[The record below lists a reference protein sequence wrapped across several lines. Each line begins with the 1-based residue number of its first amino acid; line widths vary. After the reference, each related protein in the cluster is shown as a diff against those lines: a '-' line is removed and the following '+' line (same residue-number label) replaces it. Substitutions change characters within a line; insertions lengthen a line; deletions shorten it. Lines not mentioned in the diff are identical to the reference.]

1 MAGVLLSH
9 RTATYSFSH
18 SGTEANVNL
27 TVNITNNIIQP
38 SGNAARPSSTAA
50 TTVTTSVAHGS
61 CALSR
66 QLVTHTTMAS
76 DTPHN
81 LQQLRS
87 QAPPPIPP
95 EREIT
100 LSEEQENILNLVRRR
115 KNVFFTGAAGT
126 GKSVLLREIIK
137 VLLNMYDP
145 TQVAITAPTGVAGL
159 NIGGSTIHSWAG
171 IGYGKESAER
181 LLKGLSSSKK
191 LQWRSTKALIIDE
204 ISMLDGN
211 LFDKLEYI
219 ARMVRREDDLP
230 RGSSDP
236 FGGIQLIISGDFF
249 QLPPVSDKDSSTS
262 IPALFAFEAQCW
274 SRCIDFMGELSK
286 VFRQKDNKFIDM
298 LSAMRVGKLERW
310 HVEEFYKLSR
320 PLHYEDGIEPTQL
333 FPRKGDVERY
343 NHERLHTLPGEA
355 YTFRA
360 MDSYGRDIND
370 TPIDPHIGGQLLERL
385 VVAKVVTLKVGA
397 QVMLLR
403 NQPEGGL
410 VNGSLGKVIEFIT
423 VREARDQ
430 FLSIA
435 DMSKRETSVNQLTT
449 NTIHGFGKDNVF
461 PLVKFTNEKL
471 LLCAPTDFTVENI
484 KGGVEARRIQ
494 IPLAL
499 SYAMSI
505 HKSQGQTLSRVRV
518 DLGRIFEK
526 GQAYVALS
534 RATSMEGLEIL
545 NFQPGKV
552 TAHPKVLEWWNK
564 LHNQRRSDVNK
575 TDDAQDWTVEEK
587 MDEWVEGRID
597 DEMDQDF
604 VIERYFGDMP
614 E

>member
-1 MAGVLLSH
+1 
-9 RTATYSFSH
+9 
-18 SGTEANVNL
+18 
-27 TVNITNNIIQP
+27 
-38 SGNAARPSSTAA
+38 
-50 TTVTTSVAHGS
+50 
-61 CALSR
+61 
-66 QLVTHTTMAS
+66 MAS
-76 DTPHN
+76 HTQPN
-81 LQQLRS
+81 VQQLRS
-87 QAPPPIPP
+87 QAPPPVPP

-100 LSEEQENILNLVRRR
+100 LSEEQENILKLVRQRR
-115 KNVFFTGAAGT
+115 NVFFTGAAGT

-137 VLLNMYDP
+137 VLLDMYDP
-145 TQVAITAPTGVAGL
+145 AQVAITAPTGVAGL

-181 LLKGLSSSKK
+181 LFKGLSSFKK

-204 ISMLDGN
+204 ISMLDGK
-211 LFDKLEYI
+211 LFDKLECI
-219 ARMVRREDDLP
+219 ARMVRADDDLL

-236 FGGIQLIISGDFF
+236 FGGIQLILSGDFF
-249 QLPPVSDKDSSTS
+249 QLPPVSDRDSYTS

-274 SRCIDFMGELSK
+274 SRCIDFMGELSR

-310 HVEEFYKLSR
+310 HIDEFYKLSR

-343 NHERLHTLPGEA
+343 NHERLHTLPGKVF
-355 YTFRA
+355 TFRA

-370 TPIDPHIGGQLLERL
+370 SPIEPHIGGQLLERL

-423 VREARDQ
+423 IREARDR

-435 DMSKRETSVNQLTT
+435 DMSKRETPVKQLTT
-449 NTIHGFGKDNVF
+449 DTMHEFCKDDAF
-461 PLVKFTNEKL
+461 PLIKFTNEKL

-518 DLGRIFEK
+518 DLGRVFEK

-534 RATSMEGLEIL
+534 RATSLEGLEIL
-545 NFQPGKV
+545 NFQPGRV
-552 TAHPKVLEWWNK
+552 TAHPKVLEWWSQLRNR
-564 LHNQRRSDVNK
+564 RRSDVDK
-575 TDDAQDWTVEEK
+575 TDHALDSTIEERK
-587 MDEWVEGRID
+587 SECVEGTID

-614 E
+614 QQG